1 MINPSPKGILY
12 KIAYIRGIVKM
23 QMELHLEGVKELE
36 KPRVSYDKFGIYL
49 RNVISALFVKCTIPS
64 SLAEL
69 KFSRDKEDG
78 KKQ

>member
-1 MINPSPKGILY
+1 MINPSPKGILD

-36 KPRVSYDKFGIYL
+36 KSRVLYDKFRIYL
-49 RNVISALFVKCTIPS
+49 RNISALFVKCTIPS